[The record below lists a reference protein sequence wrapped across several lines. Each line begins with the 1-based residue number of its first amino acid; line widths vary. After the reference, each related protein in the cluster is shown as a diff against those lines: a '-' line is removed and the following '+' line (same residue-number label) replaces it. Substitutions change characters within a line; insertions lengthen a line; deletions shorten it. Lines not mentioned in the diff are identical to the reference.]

1 MCDFQKI
8 REEQVR
14 NNNKSRYDGNVDQRV
29 VIACADSTD
38 FCASGEKYEI
48 KIQEIIT
55 YYAKIYETEGGKDQ
69 KKKV

>member
-1 MCDFQKI
+1 MCDFYKI

-14 NNNKSRYDGNVDQRV
+14 NNNKSSYDGNVDQRV

-48 KIQEIIT
+48 
-55 YYAKIYETEGGKDQ
+55 
-69 KKKV
+69 